1 MDTYKL
7 SVFAHLVLAIVLVGQ
22 ALFWFIMSVALRQRF
37 DKVETERYLAIVN
50 GARWPHVVVPYNLRI
65 PLSLMSWLVIGLLVA
80 TGFLLLV
87 FRAAPENVL
96 WWTKIGLLTAIVVV
110 QVNLSQKPTAAVIR
124 LNMILT
130 LAIIVVAGWAIR

>member
-1 MDTYKL
+1 MDTYRL
-7 SVFAHLVLAIVLVGQ
+7 SVLTHLVLAIVLVGQ

-87 FRAAPENVL
+87 FRAAPENML
-96 WWTKIGLLTAIVVV
+96 WWIKIGLLTAIVVV
-110 QVNLSQKPTAAVIR
+110 QVNLSQGPTAAVIR